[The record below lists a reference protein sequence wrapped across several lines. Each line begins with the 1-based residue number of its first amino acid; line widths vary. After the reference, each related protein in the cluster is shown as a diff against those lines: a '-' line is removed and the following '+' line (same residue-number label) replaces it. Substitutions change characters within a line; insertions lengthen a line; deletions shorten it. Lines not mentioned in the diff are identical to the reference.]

1 MTKIDTDENWRY
13 SAKCAGDDPTRYEL
27 DPHKRMDKQA
37 RELDK
42 QARARDLCRGC
53 PVVKECAIE
62 ALHPLAIGTV
72 RAGVWITGVAGNNY
86 RRMLPARNALKLIA
100 TGRITADQLHED
112 DRLLGHD

>member
-1 MTKIDTDENWRY
+1 MTKIDSDENWRY

-27 DPHKRMDKQA
+27 DPYRHI
-37 RELDK
+37 DK

-53 PVVKECAIE
+53 LVVKECAIE

-100 TGRITADQLHED
+100 TGTITADELSD
-112 DRLLGHD
+112 DYPAVNNG

>member
-1 MTKIDTDENWRY
+1 MTTIDSNENWRY
-13 SAKCAGDDPTRYEL
+13 SAKCAGDDPGKYEL
-27 DPHKRMDKQA
+27 DPYRHM
-37 RELDK
+37 DK

-53 PVVKECAIE
+53 LVVKECANE

-100 TGRITADQLHED
+100 TGTITADQLHD
-112 DRLLGHD
+112 HGGVLDHG

>member
-13 SAKCAGDDPTRYEL
+13 SAKCSGDDPTRYEL
-27 DPHKRMDKQA
+27 DAHRHM
-37 RELDK
+37 DK
-42 QARARDLCRGC
+42 QARARELCRGC
-53 PVVKECAIE
+53 LVVKECAIE

-100 TGRITADQLHED
+100 TGTITADELHED
-112 DRLLGHD
+112 DRVLGHG